1 MSKIYVHQYKR
12 VEGKLP
18 FQIDEYLCDSFREI
32 FPKINNPAAA
42 ELRGI
47 N

>member
-1 MSKIYVHQYKR
+1 MEVHDIDLMIPEQDKNFPKIAALLKKR
-12 VEGKLP
+12 
-18 FQIDEYLCDSFREI
+18 
-32 FPKINNPAAA
+32 KINNPAAA